1 MKGVYVNFF
10 ESEVLKGKYFTP
22 KSRDRLRATMVN
34 LFILVGAFIML
45 LYAYENLIQ
54 GYYVMLMVELF
65 IVLILMVAY
74 LVFPYY
80 VTINHTSYMILG
92 ALTFLLSMSL
102 IVPDQ
107 DPELS
112 LFWLASLPI
121 FVFFFLGVE
130 KGIRWSTNMFFIL
143 LFIPL
148 ISYVSGVKFVYEW
161 ELLSQIVLGY
171 LVVSYM
177 LYIIERERSS
187 YEERLNVAL
196 EENKILFKEVHHRT
210 KNNMQVVMGLL
221 ETQSFKIDDPK
232 YKKMFET
239 HVDRLKAMSLMHKNL
254 YSNHSYEEVDIQ
266 EYLEEI
272 AQSLQTYTE
281 YSINTDIDPIVIDM
295 KTAMNLGLIFN
306 EAVTNSIE
314 HAFDGEDGTIDISF
328 KQQGD
333 RYRLSIEDNGRGFD
347 TSKTYKSLGLTLIK
361 DLSAT
366 FPGNNISIDG
376 NKGVNIKIFFDKEKK
391 L

>member
-1 MKGVYVNFF
+1 MNFF
-10 ESEVLKGKYFTP
+10 ESEVLKGKYFIP

-45 LYAYENLIQ
+45 LYAYENLMQ
-54 GYYVMLMVELF
+54 GYYVMLMIELI
-65 IVLILMVAY
+65 IVFILMVAY
-74 LVFPYY
+74 LIFPHY
-80 VTINHTSYMILG
+80 VTINQTSYMILG

-148 ISYVSGVKFVYEW
+148 VSYVSGVKFVYEW

-177 LYIIERERSS
+177 LYIIEKERST

-210 KNNMQVVMGLL
+210 KNNMQVVMSLL
-221 ETQSFKIDDPK
+221 ESQSFKIDDPK

-254 YSNHSYEEVDIQ
+254 YSNQSYEEVNIQ

-272 AQSLQTYTE
+272 AHSLQTYTE
-281 YSINTDIDPIVIDM
+281 YSINTDIDPVVVDM

-306 EAVTNSIE
+306 EAVTNAIE
-314 HAFDGEDGTIDISF
+314 HAFDGESGKIDISF
-328 KQQGD
+328 KEKEG
-333 RYRLSIEDNGRGFD
+333 RYALSIEDNGKGFD
-347 TSKTYKSLGLTLIK
+347 TSKTYQSLGMTLIN
-361 DLSAT
+361 DLSDT
-366 FPGNNISIDG
+366 LPGSAIYIDG
-376 NKGVNIKIFFDKEKK
+376 KEGVKIKIFFDKEEQ

>member
-1 MKGVYVNFF
+1 LKFF
-10 ESEVLKGKYFTP
+10 EEEVLKGKYFIP

-34 LFILVGAFIML
+34 LFIFVGAFILL
-45 LYAYENLIQ
+45 LYAYENLVQ
-54 GYYVMLMVELF
+54 GYYVMLMVDMF
-65 IVLILMVAY
+65 IIAILMVAY
-74 LVFPYY
+74 LIFPHY
-80 VTINHTSYMILG
+80 VDVNHTSYMILG

-102 IVPDQ
+102 IIPDQ

-112 LFWLASLPI
+112 LFWLAALPI

-130 KGIRWSTNMFFIL
+130 KGIRWSTNMFVVL

-148 ISYVSGVKFVYEW
+148 FSYITGVKFVYEW

-177 LYIIERERSS
+177 LYVIESERSS

-210 KNNMQVVMGLL
+210 KNNMQVVMSLL
-221 ETQSFKIDDPK
+221 ESQSFKIDDPK

-281 YSINTDIDPIVIDM
+281 HNINTDIEPIIVDM
-295 KTAMNLGLIFN
+295 KIAMNLGLIFN

-314 HAFDGEDGTIDISF
+314 HAFDDEIGNIHITF
-328 KQQGD
+328 KKVGI
-333 RYRLSIEDNGRGFD
+333 RYCLCIEDNGKGYD
-347 TSKTYKSLGLTLIK
+347 TSKSYKSLGLTLIK

-366 FPGNNISIDG
+366 FPNSSISVEGD
-376 NKGVNIKIFFDKEKK
+376 KGVKIQIYFDHVKEA
-391 L
+391 

>member
-1 MKGVYVNFF
+1 
-10 ESEVLKGKYFTP
+10 
-22 KSRDRLRATMVN
+22 
-34 LFILVGAFIML
+34 
-45 LYAYENLIQ
+45 
-54 GYYVMLMVELF
+54 
-65 IVLILMVAY
+65 
-74 LVFPYY
+74 
-80 VTINHTSYMILG
+80 
-92 ALTFLLSMSL
+92 
-102 IVPDQ
+102 
-107 DPELS
+107 
-112 LFWLASLPI
+112 
-121 FVFFFLGVE
+121 
-130 KGIRWSTNMFFIL
+130 MFFIL

-148 ISYVSGVKFVYEW
+148 VSYVSGVKFVYEW

-187 YEERLNVAL
+187 YEERLNEAL

-281 YSINTDIDPIVIDM
+281 HSINTDIDPIVVDM

-306 EAVTNSIE
+306 EAVTNAIE
-314 HAFDGEDGTIDISF
+314 HAFEGEDGTIDISF
-328 KQQGD
+328 KQEGN
-333 RYRLSIEDNGRGFD
+333 RYSLSIEDNGRGFD

-376 NKGVNIKIFFDKEKK
+376 NEGVKIKIFFDKEEE

>member
-1 MKGVYVNFF
+1 
-10 ESEVLKGKYFTP
+10 
-22 KSRDRLRATMVN
+22 MVN
-34 LFILVGAFIML
+34 LFILVGAFILL
-45 LYAYENLIQ
+45 LYAYENLTQ
-54 GYYVMLMVELF
+54 GYYMMLTVELF
-65 IVLILMVAY
+65 IIFILMVAY
-74 LVFPYY
+74 LVFPHYLN
-80 VTINHTSYMILG
+80 IDHTSYMILG

-130 KGIRWSTNMFFIL
+130 KGIRWSTNMFVIL

-148 ISYVSGVKFVYEW
+148 FSFLTGVRFVYEW
-161 ELLSQIVLGY
+161 ELLSQIILGY
-171 LVVSYM
+171 LAVSYM

-187 YEERLNVAL
+187 YEERLSVAL

-210 KNNMQVVMGLL
+210 KNNMQVVMSLL
-221 ETQSFKIDDPK
+221 ESQAFKIDDPK

-239 HVDRLKAMSLMHKNL
+239 HIDRLKAMSLMHKNL

-266 EYLEEI
+266 AYLEEI

-281 YSINTDIDPIVIDM
+281 HTINTDIAPIIIDM

-314 HAFDGEDGTIDISF
+314 HAFDDGEIGDIDILLKRSD
-328 KQQGD
+328 G
-333 RYRLSIEDNGRGFD
+333 RYSLCIEDNGKGFD
-347 TSKTYKSLGLTLIK
+347 TSKAYNSLGLTLIK

-366 FPGNNISIDG
+366 LPNSMINIEGTEGVKIQID
-376 NKGVNIKIFFDKEKK
+376 FDLGEA

>member
-1 MKGVYVNFF
+1 MNFF
-10 ESEVLKGKYFTP
+10 EEEVLKGKYFIP

-34 LFILVGAFIML
+34 LLILTGAFIML
-45 LYAYENLIQ
+45 LYAYENLTQ

-65 IVLILMVAY
+65 IIMILLAAY
-74 LVFPYY
+74 LLFPHYIDVNY
-80 VTINHTSYMILG
+80 TSYMILG

-121 FVFFFLGVE
+121 FVFFFLGVK
-130 KGIRWSTNMFFIL
+130 KGIRWSINMSFVL

-148 ISYVSGVKFVYEW
+148 FSYLSGVKFVYEW

-171 LVVSYM
+171 LIISYM
-177 LYIIERERSS
+177 LYIIESERSS

-210 KNNMQVVMGLL
+210 KNNMQVVMSLL
-221 ETQSFKIDDPK
+221 ESQSFKIDDPK
-232 YKKMFET
+232 YKKMFEA

-254 YSNHSYEEVDIQ
+254 YSNHSYEEVDVQ
-266 EYLEEI
+266 TYLGEI

-281 YSINTDIDPIVIDM
+281 HEIRTNVDPAVVDM
-295 KTAMNLGLIFN
+295 QVAMNLGLIFN
-306 EAVTNSIE
+306 EAVTNAIE
-314 HAFDGEDGTIDISF
+314 HAFDEETGNIDISF
-328 KQQGD
+328 KTEGK
-333 RYRLSIEDNGRGFD
+333 RYRLCIEDDGKGYD

-366 FPGNNISIDG
+366 LPNSTIDIEG
-376 NKGVNIKIFFDKEKK
+376 KKGVKITIFFDQKEVIG
-391 L
+391 

>member
-1 MKGVYVNFF
+1 VNFF
-10 ESEVLKGKYFTP
+10 ESEVLKGKYFIP

-45 LYAYENLIQ
+45 LYAYENLVQ
-54 GYYVMLMVELF
+54 GYYVMLMIELL
-65 IVLILMVAY
+65 IVFVLMVAY

-80 VTINHTSYMILG
+80 VTINQTSYMILG

-210 KNNMQVVMGLL
+210 KNNMQVVMSLL
-221 ETQSFKIDDPK
+221 ESQSFKIDDPK

-254 YSNHSYEEVDIQ
+254 YSNQSYEEVNIQ

-281 YSINTDIDPIVIDM
+281 YSINTDIDPVVIDM

-306 EAVTNSIE
+306 EAVTNAIE
-314 HAFDGEDGTIDISF
+314 HAFDGESGRINISF
-328 KQQGD
+328 KQKEG
-333 RYRLSIEDNGRGFD
+333 RYALSIEDNGKGFD
-347 TSKTYKSLGLTLIK
+347 TSKTYQSLGMTLIN

-366 FPGNNISIDG
+366 FPGSAIYIDG
-376 NKGVNIKIFFDKEKK
+376 NEGVKIKIFFDKEEK

>member
-1 MKGVYVNFF
+1 
-10 ESEVLKGKYFTP
+10 
-22 KSRDRLRATMVN
+22 
-34 LFILVGAFIML
+34 
-45 LYAYENLIQ
+45 
-54 GYYVMLMVELF
+54 
-65 IVLILMVAY
+65 
-74 LVFPYY
+74 
-80 VTINHTSYMILG
+80 
-92 ALTFLLSMSL
+92 
-102 IVPDQ
+102 
-107 DPELS
+107 
-112 LFWLASLPI
+112 
-121 FVFFFLGVE
+121 
-130 KGIRWSTNMFFIL
+130 MFFIL

-196 EENKILFKEVHHRT
+196 EENKLLFKEVHHRT
-210 KNNMQVVMGLL
+210 KNNMQGVMSVL
-221 ETQSFKIDDPK
+221 ESQSFKIDDPK

-254 YSNHSYEEVDIQ
+254 YSNQSYEEVNIQ

-306 EAVTNSIE
+306 EAVTNAIE
-314 HAFDGEDGTIDISF
+314 HAFDGKSGKIDVSF
-328 KQQGD
+328 KQKEG
-333 RYRLSIEDNGRGFD
+333 RYALTIEDNGKGFD
-347 TSKTYKSLGLTLIK
+347 TSKTYQSLGMTLIN
-361 DLSAT
+361 DLGAT
-366 FPGNNISIDG
+366 FPGSAIYLDG
-376 NKGVNIKIFFDKEKK
+376 NEGVKIKIFFNKEEQ